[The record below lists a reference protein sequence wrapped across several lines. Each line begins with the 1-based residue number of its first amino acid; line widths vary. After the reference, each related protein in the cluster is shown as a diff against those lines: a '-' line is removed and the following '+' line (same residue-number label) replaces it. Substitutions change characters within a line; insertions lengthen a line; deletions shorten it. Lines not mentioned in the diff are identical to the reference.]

1 MQKFIYILMG
11 TFVIATLLL
20 VTGCGKTETK
30 NPDVKDI
37 TDKLIDEID
46 FATLTELDD
55 DRLDFF
61 YKINDD
67 IIDSYSAYICG
78 SAGFPDEIAVFKLK
92 DSANMQQ
99 VKEAIANRRETLVA
113 NFKDYRPEE
122 MPKID
127 SSVLFT
133 KGDYVIFV
141 VSGENDKAGDIV
153 KDFFN

>member
-11 TFVIATLLL
+11 AFILTLLL
-20 VTGCGKTETK
+20 IVTGCEKSEAK
-30 NPDVKDI
+30 NPDVNDI
-37 TDKLIDEID
+37 TGKLIDEID

-55 DRLDFF
+55 DRLNFF
-61 YKINDD
+61 YKIDDD

-78 SAGFPDEIAVFKLK
+78 SAGFPDEIAAFKLS
-92 DSANMQQ
+92 DGVDAQQ
-99 VKEAIANRRETLVA
+99 VTNAIDSRRETLVG

-133 KGDYVIFV
+133 KGNYIIFV
-141 VSGENDKAGDIV
+141 VSGENDKAADII
-153 KDFFN
+153 KDFF

>member
-11 TFVIATLLL
+11 TFILTMLFI
-20 VTGCGKTETK
+20 VTSCGKTQMK
-30 NPDVKDI
+30 NPDVNDI
-37 TDKLIDEID
+37 TNKLIDEVD

-55 DRLDFF
+55 DRLNFF
-61 YKINDD
+61 YKIDDD

-78 SAGFPDEIAVFKLK
+78 SAGFPDEIAAFKLK
-92 DSANMQQ
+92 DGSDTQQ
-99 VKEAIANRRETLVA
+99 LKEAINNRRETLVA

-141 VSGENDKAGDIV
+141 VSNENDKASDII
-153 KDFFN
+153 KDFF